1 MPFFVTCACS
11 KEHTN
16 IDTLSRH
23 KDDPKEEQAKPD
35 KKKAP
40 KAKTPKQKWTAY
52 VEAHT
57 VASPDS
63 LKEEPE
69 EAINQSDCKTKYS
82 LLPADLAVLPHFPK
96 PNQKYGNTTKL
107 FKESEVKTLAYRKA
121 AVLGDVDEEDGE
133 LLEKGKALFEED

>member
-1 MPFFVTCACS
+1 MLRWTTF
-11 KEHTN
+11 
-16 IDTLSRH
+16 RH
-23 KDDPKEEQAKPD
+23 KDDPKEEPKSD

-57 VASPDS
+57 VSAPDA

-69 EAINQSDCKTKYS
+69 DAINQSDCKPKYS
-82 LLPADLAVLPHFPK
+82 LLPADLAVLPYFPK
-96 PNQKYGNTTKL
+96 PNPKYGNTTKL

-121 AVLGDVDEEDGE
+121 AVLGDVDEADEE
-133 LLEKGKALFEED
+133 LLEKRKALLEKD